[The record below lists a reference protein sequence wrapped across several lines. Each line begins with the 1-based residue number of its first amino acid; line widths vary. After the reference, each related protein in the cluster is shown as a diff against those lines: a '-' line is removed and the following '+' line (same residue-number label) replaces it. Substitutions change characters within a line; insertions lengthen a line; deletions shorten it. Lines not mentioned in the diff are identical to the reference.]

1 MSNDYVHL
9 EGKDGSKIRIKKAP
23 RPEFIVAN
31 HEDVKQLQVKVN
43 ELEKRIEGLYDILEE
58 LLKKID

>member
-1 MSNDYVHL
+1 MSFELKGPD
-9 EGKDGSKIRIKKAP
+9 I
-23 RPEFIVAN
+23 
-31 HEDVKQLQVKVN
+31 HEDVKQLQVKVE

>member
-1 MSNDYVHL
+1 MSIEFKGPDL
-9 EGKDGSKIRIKKAP
+9 GPKD
-23 RPEFIVAN
+23 FIVAN
-31 HEDVKQLQVKVN
+31 HEDVKQLQVKVE